1 MSNIITIGLA
11 TEGPTDIRFLH
22 NIVLRTF
29 EEVAFECQ
37 GEIEVFEP
45 IILGKTSGTFI
56 EAVIEIAKSAKRQG
70 IMALCI
76 HSDADA
82 SDDRV
87 IRTTKF
93 KPAKEALALTGEDQA
108 CNNLVAI
115 IPVRMTEAWMLADQE
130 VLLEELGT
138 DKSINEL
145 GLDRPSEQ
153 IVDPKD
159 SITQAIRIAFEHLP
173 RRRRPDLKIGDLYLP
188 LGQKIRLSEL
198 ERLNSFRAFKEEV
211 RESFKK
217 LNYLY

>member
-82 SDDRV
+82 SDDRI

-115 IPVRMTEAWMLADQE
+115 IPVRMTEA
-130 VLLEELGT
+130 
-138 DKSINEL
+138 
-145 GLDRPSEQ
+145 
-153 IVDPKD
+153 
-159 SITQAIRIAFEHLP
+159 
-173 RRRRPDLKIGDLYLP
+173 
-188 LGQKIRLSEL
+188 
-198 ERLNSFRAFKEEV
+198 
-211 RESFKK
+211 
-217 LNYLY
+217 